1 MQWSLVYHL
10 ADAATG
16 AARAKNRSNGIK
28 PKMFMQ
34 KERARTVTPSN
45 ELVDCTRSTGGGTE
59 ESAAWLMA
67 DGGTE
72 GGGDGG
78 DDGTATAAMVVA
90 VVAAVVAEG
99 TAAEAAPWAAEER
112 ARAVEAV
119 STAGEGEGEVIS
131 RGGREAAGET

>member
-1 MQWSLVYHL
+1 
-10 ADAATG
+10 
-16 AARAKNRSNGIK
+16 
-28 PKMFMQ
+28 
-34 KERARTVTPSN
+34 
-45 ELVDCTRSTGGGTE
+45 
-59 ESAAWLMA
+59 MA

-99 TAAEAAPWAAEER
+99 TAAEAAPWAAVER

-131 RGGREAAGET
+131 RGGKEAAGET